1 MGVATAVMA
10 GLSLASAIGNFNQ
23 SKSEARQTA
32 RQGAIAAQN
41 RADEIKKL
49 AAKQRVSYLQAGLE
63 LEGTPQAVIN
73 DTYNTGL
80 EDINEI
86 KSAYNQS
93 SKNIMT
99 QARSKLLGDIAKTGA
114 SVMAGGNG
122 LENMGVTKSL
132 TSQGYLNGLVGGD
145 ITGTIP
151 VQPRRPLFSGS
162 V

>member
-1 MGVATAVMA
+1 MGVATAVIA

-32 RQGAIAAQN
+32 KQGAIAAQN
-41 RADEIKKL
+41 RADEIKRL

-80 EDINEI
+80 ADINEI
-86 KSAYNQS
+86 KSAYNQR

-99 QARSKLLGDIAKTGA
+99 QARANLLGSIAKIGDKA
-114 SVMAGGNG
+114 FAGGD
-122 LENMGVTKSL
+122 ETP
-132 TSQGYLNGLVGGD
+132 LVD
-145 ITGTIP
+145 VTGTAQTGENVSFTNASYIP
-151 VQPRRPLFSGS
+151 VQPRKPLFTGG

>member
-1 MGVATAVMA
+1 MGVATAVIA
-10 GLSLASAIGNFNQ
+10 GLSLASAIGNYNQ

-32 RQGAIAAQN
+32 KQGAIAAQN
-41 RADEIKKL
+41 RADEIKRL

-80 EDINEI
+80 ADINEI

-99 QARSKLLGDIAKTGA
+99 QARANLLGSIAKTGA
-114 SVMAGGNG
+114 SALSGGVGGSDGGLFGSGIIEAGGGSSTATING
-122 LENMGVTKSL
+122 VY
-132 TSQGYLNGLVGGD
+132 QGMNTWRVK
-145 ITGTIP
+145 
-151 VQPRRPLFSGS
+151 
-162 V
+162 

>member
-1 MGVATAVMA
+1 MGVATALIA
-10 GLSLASAIGNFNQ
+10 GLSLASAVGNFNS
-23 SKSEARQTA
+23 SKSQARNTA
-32 RQGAIAAQN
+32 KQGAIAAQN
-41 RADEIKKL
+41 RADEIKRL

-99 QARSKLLGDIAKTGA
+99 QARANLLGSIAKTGVSA
-114 SVMAGGNG
+114 LAGGG
-122 LENMGVTKSL
+122 GIEDMGGVKTVTS
-132 TSQGYLNGLVGGD
+132 GGN

-151 VQPRRPLFSGS
+151 VQPRKPLFTGS
-162 V
+162 I

>member
-32 RQGAIAAQN
+32 RQGAVAAQN

-122 LENMGVTKSL
+122 LENMGGTKSL

>member
-122 LENMGVTKSL
+122 LENMGGTKSL

-151 VQPRRPLFSGS
+151 VQPRRPLFRGS

>member
-122 LENMGVTKSL
+122 LENMGRTKSL